1 MSTKRRALAALPAIP
16 MAMAGAVAYQVLRA
30 AHRRDLPSFPNQDPN
45 GTFGDPEQRSL
56 RLVALGDS
64 SITAPGVED
73 LDNAWVRRIAISLS
87 DEFHVELVSLAVG
100 GSKARDV
107 IAVQLEEAVRLE
119 PDIAILSVGANDAI
133 RATPPDRYRA
143 EIQYIVSE
151 LHRTSGAIVVFGVGD
166 LGSIPRLPPLLR
178 RTLTR
183 RAARFNSAA
192 AAIAAQ
198 FSNAVK
204 VPTTGPMSTA
214 FWRDRDLF
222 AGDLFHAGDKG
233 HRLFADQ
240 MLPAF
245 RAALIVQRRTDS

>member
-1 MSTKRRALAALPAIP
+1 MSTKRRVLAALPFIP

-30 AHRRDLPSFPNQDPN
+30 AHRPDLPSFPNQDPN
-45 GTFGDPEQRSL
+45 GTFGDPEQRPL
-56 RLVALGDS
+56 RIVALGDS

-73 LDNAWVRRIAISLS
+73 LDNAWVRQIAISLS
-87 DEFHVELVSLAVG
+87 DEFHVELVSVAVG

-107 IAVQLEEAVRLE
+107 IAVQLEQAVRLE

-143 EIQYIVSE
+143 EVQYIVSE
-151 LHRTSGAIVVFGVGD
+151 LDRTSGAIVVLGVGD

-178 RTLTR
+178 PPLTR

-192 AAIAAQ
+192 ASIAAQ
-198 FSNAVK
+198 FPNAVK

-214 FWRDRDLF
+214 FWQDRDLF
-222 AGDLFHAGDKG
+222 ADDLFHAGDKG

-245 RAALIVQRRTDS
+245 RAALVVQRRTDP

>member
-1 MSTKRRALAALPAIP
+1 MPTKKRALAALPAIP

-30 AHRRDLPSFPNQDPN
+30 AHRPDLPSFENQNPN
-45 GTFGDPEQRSL
+45 GTFGEPELAPL

-87 DEFHVELVSLAVG
+87 DEFHVDLVSLAVG

-107 IAVQLEEAVRLE
+107 IAGQLEDAVRLQ

-143 EIQYIVSE
+143 ELHQIVSE
-151 LHRTSGAIVVFGVGD
+151 LDRTSGAIVVLGVGD
-166 LGSIPRLPPLLR
+166 LGSIPRLPSLLR
-178 RTLTR
+178 PTLTR

-198 FSNAVK
+198 FPNAVK

-214 FWRDRDLF
+214 FWQDRELF
-222 AGDLFHAGDKG
+222 ADDLFHAGDKG
-233 HRLFADQ
+233 HRLFAEQ

-245 RAALIVQRRTDS
+245 RAALVVHGRTDS

>member
-1 MSTKRRALAALPAIP
+1 MSTKRRVLAALPAIP

-30 AHRRDLPSFPNQDPN
+30 AHRPDLPSFPNQDPN
-45 GTFGDPEQRSL
+45 GRFGDPELRPL

-87 DEFHVELVSLAVG
+87 DEFHVDLVSVAVG

-107 IAVQLEEAVRLE
+107 IASQLEEAVRLE

-151 LHRTSGAIVVFGVGD
+151 LDRTSGAIVVFGVGD

-192 AAIAAQ
+192 ASIAAQ
-198 FSNAVK
+198 FPNAIK

-214 FWRDRDLF
+214 FWHDPDLF

>member
-1 MSTKRRALAALPAIP
+1 
-16 MAMAGAVAYQVLRA
+16 
-30 AHRRDLPSFPNQDPN
+30 
-45 GTFGDPEQRSL
+45 
-56 RLVALGDS
+56 VALGDS

-87 DEFHVELVSLAVG
+87 AEFHVDLVSVAVG

-107 IAVQLEEAVRLE
+107 IAGQLDEAVGLK
-119 PDIAILSVGANDAI
+119 PDIAILSVGANDAM

-143 EIQYIVSE
+143 ELQHIVSE
-151 LHRTSGAIVVFGVGD
+151 LDRASGAIVVFGVGD

-178 RTLTR
+178 STLTR

-192 AAIAAQ
+192 ASIAAQ
-198 FSNAVK
+198 FPKAVK

-214 FWRDRDLF
+214 FWQDRDLF

-233 HRLFADQ
+233 HLLFAEQ
-240 MLPAF
+240 ILPAF
-245 RAALIVQRRTDS
+245 RAAIVVHGRTGS